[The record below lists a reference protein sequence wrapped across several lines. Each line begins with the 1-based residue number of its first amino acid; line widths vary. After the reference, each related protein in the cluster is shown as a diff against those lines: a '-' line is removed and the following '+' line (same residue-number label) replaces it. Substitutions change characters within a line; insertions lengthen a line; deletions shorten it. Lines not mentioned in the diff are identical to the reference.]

1 MKVEAHHAKPVNNLG
16 KSKGKTRHD
25 SMNHFNADL
34 ETSAGDWSVML
45 GVGPFLLLAVRGPV
59 PGKIT
64 RKMRLLF
71 DGFFRGPRAVACA
84 GAWKRKELTGKHR
97 QTHDFS

>member
-45 GVGPFLLLAVRGPV
+45 GVGPFLLLAVRGPSA
-59 PGKIT
+59 GKNN
-64 RKMRLLF
+64 KKN
-71 DGFFRGPRAVACA
+71 A
-84 GAWKRKELTGKHR
+84 LTL
-97 QTHDFS
+97 